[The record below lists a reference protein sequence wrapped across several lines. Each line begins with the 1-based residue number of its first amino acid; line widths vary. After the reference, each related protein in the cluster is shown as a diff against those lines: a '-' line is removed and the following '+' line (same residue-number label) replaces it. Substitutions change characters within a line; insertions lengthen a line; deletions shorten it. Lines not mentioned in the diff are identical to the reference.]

1 MVFTSGE
8 FLKKSYKKI
17 ESWSDF
23 ALNAQLLI
31 AFRRPNWMSY
41 QAMITLSLTQSWKQ
55 CALPV
60 IPVINRKSCTQVHQL
75 PQSYCGDN
83 GEGALFSWL
92 YVYIIIS
99 HHQMRQTRFHH
110 LRGILKVMSFL
121 SSLTDKLWFFFA
133 GINFGEFNIEK
144 YFAGI

>member
-1 MVFTSGE
+1 MVWFGFECTTTNCIQTPKLNELSGHDN
-8 FLKKSYKKI
+8 S
-17 ESWSDF
+17 
-23 ALNAQLLI
+23 
-31 AFRRPNWMSY
+31 
-41 QAMITLSLTQSWKQ
+41 LSLTQSWKQ